1 MVPGSVGPVGLVLV
15 ALGVLTV
22 EAAII
27 REGFVMILIIETCK
41 LILLF

>member
-22 EAAII
+22 EAAIN
-27 REGFVMILIIETCK
+27 GLTK
-41 LILLF
+41 LK